1 MNRKKHI
8 SKRLKAARLKKGIS
22 IRALADEIGVSASTL
37 SRVERGVTEP
47 DYFAKSNIDEWIK
60 TGKDQEA
67 PARRS
72 YNQRVAN
79 LEGRGLKQTE
89 KVFKGKKKP

>member
-1 MNRKKHI
+1 MSKKTI
-8 SKRLKAARLKKGIS
+8 GKKLKAARLKKGIS
-22 IRALADEIGVSASTL
+22 IRALADEIGVSAMTL
-37 SRVERGVTEP
+37 SRVERGLTDP
-47 DYFAKSNIDEWIK
+47 DYFTRQNIEKWIK
-60 TGKDQEA
+60 TGKDQDA

-79 LEGRGLKQTE
+79 LEGRVSNLEE